1 MGCSF
6 KLILGISGNATAVAL
21 FAAPLP
27 TFWSILKKKST
38 MDYSGLPY
46 VCTLFNCLLWILYGM
61 PFVKPHSMLIITI
74 NGFGCAIEFI
84 YLTIYLIYAARQNKV
99 KVMKMLLVVILAFT
113 IVTVITITVVHTHS
127 KRTTLVGSVCVVVAI
142 AMYTSPLSVMKMVIQ
157 TRSVEYMPFLLS
169 LFVLLN
175 STIPNGLGCL
185 SGAAQLALYVFY
197 RNSTPVTASLESL
210 SGDKPLKP
218 VHNVY
223 LQIDKSNEKLNE
235 KKDSKH

>member
-84 YLTIYLIYAARQNKV
+84 YLTIYLIYAARQNKSLR
-99 KVMKMLLVVILAFT
+99 LLLCTRIANEQ
-113 IVTVITITVVHTHS
+113 HS
-127 KRTTLVGSVCVVVAI
+127 SDP
-142 AMYTSPLSVMKMVIQ
+142 Y
-157 TRSVEYMPFLLS
+157 
-169 LFVLLN
+169 
-175 STIPNGLGCL
+175 
-185 SGAAQLALYVFY
+185 ALW
-197 RNSTPVTASLESL
+197 
-210 SGDKPLKP
+210 
-218 VHNVY
+218 
-223 LQIDKSNEKLNE
+223 
-235 KKDSKH
+235 